1 MIEIERLHPSEFD
14 LLRNIGDG
22 HIPAPDASI
31 VLVARNDS
39 RIVGRISLMA
49 PTHAEGIYIEPEY
62 RGKQLFS
69 RLMAAVEIE
78 AKAEGI
84 TELFAYAINSQI
96 ENYLLRTGY
105 RLRPWSVFSKE
116 LK

>member
-14 LLRNIGDG
+14 LLRHVGDG
-22 HIPAPDASI
+22 HKPDPDQSI
-31 VLVARNDS
+31 VLVARNDT
-39 RIVGRISLMA
+39 RIIGRISLMA

-69 RLMAAVEIE
+69 RLMGAVEIE
-78 AKAEGI
+78 ARSEGI
-84 TELFAYAINSQI
+84 TKLFAYAIDGKI

-105 RLRPWSVFSKE
+105 QLLPWSVLVKE
-116 LK
+116 L